1 MTDSPPAPLPTG
13 RDLLRLPNFL
23 LLVFG
28 RAAVTLAL
36 LMQVI
41 AIGWQVY
48 ALTGDPLALGLVG
61 LAGFI
66 PGILFALVT
75 GQVADRMNRRII
87 MLSCYALEALTA
99 VFLLVVT
106 MNGLTSVWP
115 IFIAAFALGTA
126 RSFAQPA
133 SQALL
138 ANLVPSSIFS
148 VAVAWSSSV
157 FQMAV
162 IAGPALGGLLFAW
175 RQAEAVYIASTSLLV
190 VAFLMTLFIRL
201 PAAPARTREPVT
213 WDTLVAGFT
222 FMKTQP
228 IVLGAISLDLF
239 AVLFGGA
246 TALLPIFASDILKVG
261 PEGLGALRSAPAV
274 GAAIAAVVL
283 GFRPLRRRVGRTLF
297 IAVGVFGVATI
308 VFGLSTNLLLSLLA
322 LAALGAADEVSVVV
336 RLTLVQ
342 IATPDDMRG
351 RVSAVNSI
359 FIGASNELGEFESG
373 VAARFL
379 GPEGAVLFG
388 GICTLIVT
396 LLWMRW
402 FPQLR
407 SVNTFQDKLS

>member
-1 MTDSPPAPLPTG
+1 MTDSPAAPPLTG
-13 RDLLRLPNFL
+13 RDLLRIPNFL

-36 LMQVI
+36 LMQII

-48 ALTGDPLALGLVG
+48 AITGDPLALGLVG

-75 GQVADRMNRRII
+75 GQVADRVNRRTII
-87 MLSCYALEALTA
+87 ACCYGLETLTA
-99 VFLLVVT
+99 AFLLAAT
-106 MNGLTSVWP
+106 LDGLTSVWP
-115 IFIAAFALGTA
+115 IFLAAFALGTA
-126 RSFAQPA
+126 RAFAQPA
-133 SQALL
+133 SQALMP
-138 ANLVPSSIFS
+138 NLVPSSVFS

-157 FQMAV
+157 FQVAV
-162 IAGPALGGLLFAW
+162 IAGPAVGGLLFAW
-175 RQAEAVYIASTSLLV
+175 HQASAVYLASATLLAIGFV
-190 VAFLMTLFIRL
+190 MTLFMRL
-201 PAAPARTREPVT
+201 PAAPIKAKEPVT
-213 WDTLVAGFT
+213 WRTLVAGFS
-222 FMKTQP
+222 FMKAQP

-283 GFRPLRRRVGRTLF
+283 GFRPLKEKVGRTLF
-297 IAVGVFGVATI
+297 IAVAIFGVATV
-308 VFGLSTNLLLSLLA
+308 VFGVSTNLWISLLA

-342 IATPDDMRG
+342 IATPDEMRG
-351 RVSAVNSI
+351 RVAAVNTI

-373 VAARFL
+373 VAAHFL
-379 GPEGAVLFG
+379 GPEGAVVFG
-388 GICTLIVT
+388 GICTLLVT

-402 FPQLR
+402 FPALR
-407 SVNTFQDKLS
+407 RVNTFQDKLS